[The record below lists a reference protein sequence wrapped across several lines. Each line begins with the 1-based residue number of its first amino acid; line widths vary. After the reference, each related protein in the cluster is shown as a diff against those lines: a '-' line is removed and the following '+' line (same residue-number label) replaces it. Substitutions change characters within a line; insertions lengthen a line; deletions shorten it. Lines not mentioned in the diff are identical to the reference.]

1 MRRGRRASAGGGC
14 GGARRAAAVALLGLT
29 LLASAP
35 ASSRELWREGDR
47 VLSLRSSLTSTL
59 LLSRAPEDPFLF
71 PTRDN
76 AESFWRLRFE
86 GELKS
91 GSAATYSLAY
101 EHRARAVAHGEAGG
115 FPSGILPGEAPA
127 PYRIRQLDW
136 AITTPP
142 GLSWR
147 HEIDRASAAIHARG
161 AEITLGRQ
169 AIGWGRGVLF
179 GAVDLFAPFSPLE
192 ADREWRRGVDAAR
205 ADVRVSDR
213 ASVDGVAAW
222 SDRLDQSA
230 FAARLR
236 GYAGRADGELILGS
250 RARDAV
256 AGVTGSAAVGEAE
269 AHGELAYFRTPD
281 PVPGAGRDIVK
292 GVAGASY
299 RLGVGNGL
307 PLFVEYHYSGFGV
320 ADARDALV
328 LLQTPAYRE
337 RFLRGDSQI
346 LARHAVALLGTYEVS
361 TTLTTGLTALVAPT
375 DGSAVIQPEATLQ
388 PGDRLSLRAIL
399 YVPFGAGPR
408 GAARGSFYGATP
420 LSAYVQVR
428 YFD

>member
-1 MRRGRRASAGGGC
+1 MSRRRGAIP
-14 GGARRAAAVALLGLT
+14 GALLALVTAAA
-29 LLASAP
+29 LASGPWPGSPTAH
-35 ASSRELWREGDR
+35 ARELWREGDR
-47 VLSLRSSLTSTL
+47 VLSLRTSLTSTL
-59 LLSRAPEDPFLF
+59 LLSRAPDDPFLF
-71 PTRDN
+71 PDRDA

-86 GELKS
+86 GEAKT
-91 GSAATYSLAY
+91 GAHATFSLAY

-115 FPSGILPGEAPA
+115 LPSGILPEEAPA
-127 PYRIRQLDW
+127 PYRVRQLDW

-147 HEIDRASAAIHARG
+147 HEIDRASVALHARR

-192 ADREWRRGVDAAR
+192 ADREWRRGVDAVR

-213 ASVDGVAAW
+213 ASVDGVAAFA
-222 SDRLDQSA
+222 DRLDQSA

-236 GYAGRADGELILGS
+236 GYAGRADGELIVGS

-256 AGVTGSAAVGEAE
+256 AGMTGSAAVGEAE

-281 PVPGAGRDIVK
+281 AVPGAGRGIVK

-299 RLGVGNGL
+299 RFGVGNGL
-307 PLFVEYHYSGFGV
+307 PLFLEYHYSGFGI
-320 ADARDALV
+320 ADAREVLV
-328 LLQTPAYRE
+328 RLQDFAYRE
-337 RFLRGDSQI
+337 RFLRGDSQV

-361 TTLTTGLTALVAPT
+361 TTLTAGLTALVAPS
-375 DGSAVIQPEATLQ
+375 DGSGVIEPEATYQ
-388 PGDRLSLRAIL
+388 PGDRLSFRAIL

-408 GAARGSFYGATP
+408 GVTLGSFYGATP
-420 LSAYVQVR
+420 LSAYVRVR
-428 YFD
+428 WFD